1 MRVATIISVYADD
14 SAALFRRAIG
24 SVFEQ
29 RLKDSVTSR
38 VYLAVDGVV
47 PDSIEGIVDEFYL
60 SFYKVLRIEKNLGL
74 ANALNELIG
83 ALEDEQ
89 LVFRMDSDD
98 VSHPDRYQT
107 QIDYLLENPEV
118 DILGTD
124 IVETDAAMCSSRLV
138 RFYYPP
144 SDIRKHLCIGVPVA
158 HPSVCMRRSVF
169 DRVGLYPTSGTNED
183 IAMWFKCARAG
194 LRFDNIPL
202 PLLQFTVGIGFWS
215 RRSFKKSFGEF
226 WCYTAGVYGLF
237 GLTWRFIFPF
247 ARFLLRLSPKP
258 VVKFAYEWRA
268 QKGK

>member
-1 MRVATIISVYADD
+1 MRVATIISVYAGD
-14 SAALFRRAIG
+14 SPELFGRAIA

-29 RLKDSVTSR
+29 RLKDSITSR
-38 VYLAVDGVV
+38 VYLAIDGFVSGGIENVV
-47 PDSIEGIVDEFYL
+47 SEFGEN
-60 SFYKVLRIEKNLGL
+60 FHKVVRIEENQGL
-74 ANALNELIG
+74 AHALNELIG
-83 ALEDEQ
+83 ALEDEE

-98 VSHPDRYQT
+98 ISHPDRYQI
-107 QIDYLLENPEV
+107 QIEYLVANPEV

-124 IVETDAAMCSSRLV
+124 IVESDSEMCSSRIV

-144 SDIRKHLCIGVPVA
+144 NDVRKHLCFGVPVA

-202 PLLQFTVGIGFWS
+202 PLLEFTVGKDFWS
-215 RRSFKKSFGEF
+215 RRSFKKSIGELK
-226 WCYTAGVYGLF
+226 CYISGVYGLF

-247 ARFLLRLSPKP
+247 ARFMLRLAPKS
-258 VVKFAYEWRA
+258 VVQFAYELRA
-268 QKGK
+268 QKRK